1 MADPT
6 IDYDDVQGT
15 ILRGYRVNLARHFI
29 FSITDA
35 AQARRTIAALLDGSD
50 GLPTITTAR
59 HIHPKP
65 PCFVNLSFTAPG
77 LSALGI
83 TAAELATFDQAFQRG
98 AADPAS
104 VAAVGDVGD
113 SAPEHWLGNLG
124 PATTAGQVHAMLSL
138 WVSESE
144 EVLQA
149 TSAKLRGA
157 FAAGWHELYA
167 HDGVALPGNRVHFGY
182 RDNIAQPD
190 VDGAPPRKHE
200 RAYDPDP
207 LNSVKTGEFLLG
219 YPNENGGTYQVQ
231 PPQLST
237 NGSYAAFRILEQ
249 DVPLFDSIL
258 SQGAASSGLSTE
270 MVAAKMCG
278 RWRNGNPL
286 VLSPDEPGPV
296 LPDASLNHFHYV
308 DAQPEL
314 DDTLGLKCPV
324 GAHIRRN
331 NPRDEGV
338 VGTSAR
344 HHRIVRRAMP
354 YGSEY
359 DPVTPIAEQR
369 GLVGYFINANLRN
382 QFEFLMQQWNDDA
395 TFVKSAVGPAGP
407 EAGNATL
414 NISGQDVFLGIND
427 PSVSSF
433 TLPGV
438 GAKGSGNT
446 KLQHFSRSVITRGG
460 VYCFF
465 PSITG
470 LRYLANLS

>member
-1 MADPT
+1 MA
-6 IDYDDVQGT
+6 
-15 ILRGYRVNLARHFI
+15 LF
-29 FSITDA
+29 
-35 AQARRTIAALLDGSD
+35 
-50 GLPTITTAR
+50 
-59 HIHPKP
+59 
-65 PCFVNLSFTAPG
+65 
-77 LSALGI
+77 
-83 TAAELATFDQAFQRG
+83 
-98 AADPAS
+98 
-104 VAAVGDVGD
+104 
-113 SAPEHWLGNLG
+113 
-124 PATTAGQVHAMLSL
+124 
-138 WVSESE
+138 
-144 EVLQA
+144 
-149 TSAKLRGA
+149 
-157 FAAGWHELYA
+157 
-167 HDGVALPGNRVHFGY
+167 
-182 RDNIAQPD
+182 DNI
-190 VDGAPPRKHE
+190 
-200 RAYDPDP
+200 
-207 LNSVKTGEFLLG
+207 
-219 YPNENGGTYQVQ
+219 
-231 PPQLST
+231 LSE
-237 NGSYAAFRILEQ
+237 A
-249 DVPLFDSIL
+249 
-258 SQGAASSGLSTE
+258 AASSGLSTE

-286 VLSPDEPGPV
+286 VLRPDAPGPV

-308 DAQPEL
+308 DAKQPEL
-314 DDTLGLKCPV
+314 DDTLGLKCPI

-382 QFEFLMQQWNDDA
+382 QFEFLMQQWNDDD

-427 PSVSSF
+427 PAVSSF

-446 KLQHFSRSVITRGG
+446 TLRHFSRSVITRGG

-470 LRYLANLS
+470 LRYLASLG